1 MSAAQVLNQHHQLDV
16 LETVPAMVEDQIRTR
31 SKEVAV
37 IAGRRRITYGQFG
50 ILADKVGEL
59 LADAQITAGDVVA
72 LCIPP
77 SPEFAAAAFAIM
89 SAGAAY
95 LPIDENCPAERVS
108 FMVEDSGARL
118 LITSSHI
125 SPSLRAVS
133 SIVIAEI
140 DRVEKLSGIKAY
152 RMDSLG
158 PDNRAYIIYTSGSTG
173 EPKGVE
179 LAHRGLSNLVVW
191 HNQTFRIGHQ
201 DRASQI
207 AGLSFDA
214 AVWEIWP
221 YLAAGA
227 TLCIP
232 DSDVR
237 KDPLRLQKW
246 LIGEK
251 ITTAF
256 APTVSAERL
265 IQLDWP
271 RKTALRLLLTGGD
284 ALRNYPRK
292 DLPFALVNNYGP
304 TECTVVATSGPIPPD
319 HCACTPPP
327 IGRPIRHTETYVLGE
342 DLRPVKP
349 GQSGELYIG
358 GPSLAIGYRN
368 RPQLTAERFISNP
381 FRLAGSDR
389 LYRTGD
395 LVRIGEDGQFYFVGR
410 VDDQVKIRGFRIEPN
425 EIAAT
430 ILPPPCC
437 LSGSRGST

>member
-118 LITSSHI
+118 LITSSRI

-133 SIVIAEI
+133 SIAIAEI

-158 PDNRAYIIYTSGSTG
+158 PENRAYIIYTSGSTG

-201 DRASQI
+201 DPK
-207 AGLSFDA
+207 A
-214 AVWEIWP
+214 AE
-221 YLAAGA
+221 
-227 TLCIP
+227 
-232 DSDVR
+232 
-237 KDPLRLQKW
+237 QK
-246 LIGEK
+246 
-251 ITTAF
+251 
-256 APTVSAERL
+256 
-265 IQLDWP
+265 
-271 RKTALRLLLTGGD
+271 
-284 ALRNYPRK
+284 
-292 DLPFALVNNYGP
+292 
-304 TECTVVATSGPIPPD
+304 
-319 HCACTPPP
+319 
-327 IGRPIRHTETYVLGE
+327 
-342 DLRPVKP
+342 
-349 GQSGELYIG
+349 
-358 GPSLAIGYRN
+358 
-368 RPQLTAERFISNP
+368 NP
-381 FRLAGSDR
+381 FREGSKAAQVYALLGR
-389 LYRTGD
+389 PEGATGREIEQ
-395 LVRIGEDGQFYFVGR
+395 LTGWERHSV
-410 VDDQVKIRGFRIEPN
+410 RGF
-425 EIAAT
+425 
-430 ILPPPCC
+430 
-437 LSGSRGST
+437 LSAGVRKQGYKLRLFLRAGERRS